1 MKEKKQMIVRNFN
14 LKDIKIK
21 EDFKRKKPNN
31 YKMSKKWNYYRR
43 TGCLE
48 SDIVIDKNGYLID
61 GYTSYLIAEAD
72 GIKKLDIIKKMF

>member
-1 MKEKKQMIVRNFN
+1 MIVRNFN

-21 EDFKRKKPNN
+21 QKFKIKKKNN
-31 YKMSKKWNYYRR
+31 HKMKCKINYYRN

-48 SDIVIDKNGYLID
+48 SDIVLDEDGYLID

-72 GIKKLDIIKKMF
+72 GIKKLDVIKKKLEKM

>member
-1 MKEKKQMIVRNFN
+1 MIVRNVN

-21 EDFKRKKPNN
+21 EYFKRKQPSKH
-31 YKMSKKWNYYRR
+31 KMKKKWNYYRK

-48 SDIVIDKNGYLID
+48 SDVVLDKNNFLID

-72 GIKKLDIIKKMF
+72 GIKKLDVIKM